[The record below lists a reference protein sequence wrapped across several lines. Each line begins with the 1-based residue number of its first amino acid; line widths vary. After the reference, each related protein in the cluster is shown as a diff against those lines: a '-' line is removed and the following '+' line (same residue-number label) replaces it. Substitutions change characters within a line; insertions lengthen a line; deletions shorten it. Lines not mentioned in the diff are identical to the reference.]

1 MIKSGFCCF
10 HLLVIFNLFIFTS
23 IIPANEDELRK
34 DLNIEKALDII
45 NPAIACLC
53 WLCASDRPFVF
64 CGGAYNNKRGGAR
77 DEGSLLLSRNC
88 SLRKMNSAV

>member
-1 MIKSGFCCF
+1 MRCNIIEFVVCDQVWF
-10 HLLVIFNLFIFTS
+10 LLFSPFSYFFLFIFTS

-45 NPAIACLC
+45 NPTIACLC

-64 CGGAYNNKRGGAR
+64 CGGA
-77 DEGSLLLSRNC
+77 
-88 SLRKMNSAV
+88 